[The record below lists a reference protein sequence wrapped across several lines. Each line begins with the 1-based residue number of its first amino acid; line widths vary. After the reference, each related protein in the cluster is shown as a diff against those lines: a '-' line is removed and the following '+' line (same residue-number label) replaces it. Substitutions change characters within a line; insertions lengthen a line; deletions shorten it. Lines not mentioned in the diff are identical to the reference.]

1 MTVTEYLRKLDVLI
15 SAAPEIIS
23 IDIIRRS
30 VWTTEM
36 ETIGMY
42 RYKLTLSNGDML
54 ELTERMIETKDSFS
68 IMKYRHHWQHYD
80 GQLVKRWDNANHH
93 PDIETFPHHLHDGSE
108 SNVIKHRE
116 VNGLE
121 ILNIV
126 ISSL

>member
-42 RYKLTLSNGDML
+42 RYKLTLINGDML
-54 ELTERMIETKDSFS
+54 ELTERMISKPRHV
-68 IMKYRHHWQHYD
+68 YRLQ
-80 GQLVKRWDNANHH
+80 
-93 PDIETFPHHLHDGSE
+93 
-108 SNVIKHRE
+108 
-116 VNGLE
+116 
-121 ILNIV
+121 
-126 ISSL
+126 